1 MTLRHFHVSVT
12 DMKLHEYMPQTQD
25 SRLHVPDSTPL
36 VGGVELEYW
45 VKGAGEPVVF
55 LHGGVLT
62 DWFGPLA
69 DALSATG
76 NYRLVRY
83 HRPGY
88 GSSTV
93 PSQPLT
99 MAGQAECCLAL
110 IRHLGLVKTHLI
122 GHSVGACIALQ
133 AALQAPEAVASVAL
147 LEPPVMT
154 ATSDP
159 SPALTVLR
167 ASAALWKQGDVAG
180 AMDTFMRGIVDP
192 DYERVLDRVLG
203 AWREDALTGMSAFFQ
218 TDQPAVQ
225 AWRFERLDA
234 ARVRQPAILFLGEN
248 STGVNAIREPI
259 HTTLLSWLPNAE
271 GHTLEGATHLLP
283 LQEPSEIAAA
293 LIQFYKA
300 QAIVLNHWDG

>member
-1 MTLRHFHVSVT
+1 
-12 DMKLHEYMPQTQD
+12 MKLQEHTHTYD
-25 SRLHVPDSTPL
+25 SRLRIPDDNSS

-62 DWFGPLA
+62 DWFGPLT
-69 DALSATG
+69 DELSKTG
-76 NYRLVRY
+76 SYRLVSY

-93 PSQPLT
+93 PSQPIT

-110 IRHLGLVKTHLI
+110 MRHLGLAKAHLV
-122 GHSVGACIALQ
+122 GHSIGACIALQ
-133 AALQAPEAVASVAL
+133 AALQEPEAVASVAL

-154 ATSDP
+154 AMSDP

-167 ASAALWKQGDVAG
+167 ASAALWKQSDVAG

-192 DYERVLDRVLG
+192 DYERVLDRALG
-203 AWREDALTGMSAFFQ
+203 SWREDALKGTDAFFQ

-225 AWRFERLDA
+225 AWRFEQAEA

-248 STGVNAIREPI
+248 STRVNAIREPV
-259 HTTLLSWLPNAE
+259 HRTLLSWLPNAE
-271 GHTLEGATHLLP
+271 GHTLEGASHLLP
-283 LQEPSEIAAA
+283 LQEPAKIAAA
-293 LIQFYKA
+293 LTAFYKA
-300 QAIVLNHWDG
+300 RAMALNHWDG